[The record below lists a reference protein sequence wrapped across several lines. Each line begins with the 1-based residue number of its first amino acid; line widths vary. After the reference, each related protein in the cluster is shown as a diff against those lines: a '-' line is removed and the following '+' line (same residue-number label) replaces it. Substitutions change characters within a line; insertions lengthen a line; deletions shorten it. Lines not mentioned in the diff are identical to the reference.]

1 MNLSISN
8 LLHHYNKILKDEP
21 TPPFGPP
28 INPPFGPN
36 PNPPNPKIPDDIKK
50 VFGMSIGLFVAVVLL
65 SLILWIVAI
74 VLLVQNWTKLPNWA
88 KILGV
93 LGVIPVVPLGPLVTI
108 IAVLCG
114 RQM

>member
-8 LLHHYNKILKDEP
+8 LLHHYNKILKDDPPVIP
-21 TPPFGPP
+21 TPPP
-28 INPPFGPN
+28 PPFSPT
-36 PNPPNPKIPDDIKK
+36 PPPNPKIPDDIKK
-50 VFGMSIGLFVAVVLL
+50 IFGMGIGLFVALVLL